1 MTINNPDRSSPGFW
15 LSLINS
21 FRLAWKLLLDRQ
33 VPWVV
38 KLIPLFVVLYIV
50 SPIDIVPDFIPVVGQ
65 LDDLAVLLIGIQ
77 VFIALSPR
85 DVVKRY
91 RDEINGVPP
100 GGGWTVTNNAPGSSD
115 PGSQSNAS
123 KQIIDG

>member
-1 MTINNPDRSSPGFW
+1 MNLNGFDKGSPGFW

-38 KLIPLFVVLYIV
+38 KLIPLAAVAYMVL
-50 SPIDIVPDFIPVVGQ
+50 PINYIPVFGQ
-65 LDDLAVLLIGIQ
+65 LDDLVALLIGIQ

-100 GGGWTVTNNAPGSSD
+100 DGGWTVTNNAPSGSNPGSGSS
-115 PGSQSNAS
+115 AS